1 MVLMGTLTSTQVSI
15 FSYIISYLNKE
26 GRPPTLDEIAIHFQ
40 YKSINTVR
48 SHLRLIEKKGY
59 IKIHPG
65 KSRGIQIL
73 KSLESII
80 ANKPTPHHQI
90 PIVGKIAAGEPMFA
104 FQESEDHLTIP
115 IGFLGSGEYFALH
128 VSGDSMKGIGIHTGD
143 IAIIRQQDMVDN
155 GQIAAVIL
163 ENEATLKRFFNFSD
177 RVELQSEN
185 PDFPNIVLPASK
197 NLQLRIVGKLAG
209 LLTRKME
216 S

>member
-1 MVLMGTLTSTQVSI
+1 MGTLTATQINI

-40 YKSINTVR
+40 YKSINAVR

-65 KSRGIQIL
+65 KSRGIQIIKPL
-73 KSLESII
+73 NGMI
-80 ANKPTPHHQI
+80 ANEPISSHRQI
-90 PIVGKIAAGEPMFA
+90 PIIGKIAAGKPIFA
-104 FQESEDHLTIP
+104 FQEAEDHLTVP
-115 IGFLGSGEYFALH
+115 AGFLGSGEYFALH
-128 VSGDSMKGIGIHTGD
+128 VSGDSMKNIGIQTGD
-143 IAIIRQQDMVDN
+143 IAIIRKQDIVDN
-155 GQIAAVIL
+155 GEIAAVIL
-163 ENEATLKRFFNFSD
+163 ENEATLKRFFKLTD

-185 PDFPNIVLPASK
+185 PDFPNIVIPASE
-197 NLQLRIVGKLAG
+197 NLNIRIVGKLAG

>member
-1 MVLMGTLTSTQVSI
+1 MGTLTATQISI

-40 YKSINTVR
+40 YKSINAVR

-65 KSRGIQIL
+65 KSRGIQII
-73 KSLESII
+73 KSLKAI
-80 ANKPTPHHQI
+80 TPNEPISHHQI
-90 PIVGKIAAGEPMFA
+90 PIIGKIAAGDPIFA
-104 FQESEDHLTIP
+104 FQEAEDHLMVP
-115 IGFLGSGEYFALH
+115 AGFLGSGEYFALH
-128 VSGDSMKGIGIHTGD
+128 VSGDSMKNIGIHTGD
-143 IAIIRQQDMVDN
+143 LAIIRHQNMVDN

-163 ENEATLKRFFNFSD
+163 ENEATLKRFFKLTD

-185 PDFPNIVLPASK
+185 PDFPNIVIPASE
-197 NLQLRIVGKLAG
+197 NLYLRIVGKLAG